1 VGSLEL
7 GGPYAAAQGPSLESK
22 KKVYA
27 CGHLNGQHKPG
38 CDTLIIEKLA
48 HRAFRRP
55 VTRTEVAQ
63 LTSLVAQAQKDGGS
77 FEEGIAV
84 AIQAML
90 VSPRFLFRTEGGQVK
105 AQTLTQH
112 ELASRLSYFLWSSM
126 PDDAL
131 LRAADQGKLSR
142 PSVLLATVR
151 RMLLDPKAKALVEN
165 FGGQWLQVRKLES
178 VKPDGKKFPEFD
190 EYLRLSMAR
199 ETQLFFESIIQ
210 EDRSIL
216 DFIDADYSF
225 LNERLARLYG
235 VPNVQGPEFRKVLF
249 AQDAHR
255 GGLLCQASVLTISSY
270 ANRTSPVLRG
280 KWVLENF
287 VGAPPPPP
295 PPDVPNLDEAKIGTS
310 SSMREQLE
318 LHRKNA
324 ICASCHSRMDPLGFG
339 LENFD
344 AIGAWRAK
352 EGEFV
357 INASGTLP
365 DGRSFA
371 GPQGLK
377 AILKNQ
383 PEAFAETLTRKLFTY
398 ALGRGLEDS
407 DEAAIKKIVRQ
418 TIDNNYRFSSLIV
431 GIVNSE
437 PFQKRRGA
445 VSQMPPVALTMKSRR
460 TSR

>member
-1 VGSLEL
+1 
-7 GGPYAAAQGPSLESK
+7 
-22 KKVYA
+22 
-27 CGHLNGQHKPG
+27 
-38 CDTLIIEKLA
+38 
-48 HRAFRRP
+48 
-55 VTRTEVAQ
+55 
-63 LTSLVAQAQKDGGS
+63 
-77 FEEGIAV
+77 
-84 AIQAML
+84 
-90 VSPRFLFRTEGGQVK
+90 
-105 AQTLTQH
+105 
-112 ELASRLSYFLWSSM
+112 
-126 PDDAL
+126 
-131 LRAADQGKLSR
+131 
-142 PSVLLATVR
+142 
-151 RMLLDPKAKALVEN
+151 
-165 FGGQWLQVRKLES
+165 
-178 VKPDGKKFPEFD
+178 
-190 EYLRLSMAR
+190 LRLSMAR